1 MSTSAIS
8 STSTQPYSST
18 SGNGSNFRQDMK
30 SLENSLLNGDLS
42 GAQSAFAALQQ
53 LVTTAQG
60 TASTSTASAS
70 TSPTSVVSQLG
81 QSSSALGQDMQAVS
95 SALSSGNLSAAQSAF
110 AKLQQ
115 DMQTAFQAN
124 AAQHPHGHGHGG
136 GHHHH
141 APPADSDSQDSTS
154 AIDML
159 LQSASSTQSTGST
172 SSDLLKALQSIST
185 SNPKV
190 ANDLATLIS
199 DAQGTGAVLN
209 VKA

>member
-18 SGNGSNFRQDMK
+18 SGNGTNFRQDMK

-53 LVTTAQG
+53 LVTSAQSTASTTTS
-60 TASTSTASAS
+60 TASTST
-70 TSPTSVVSQLG
+70 TPTSVVSQLG
-81 QSSSALGQDMQAVS
+81 QSSSTLGQDMQALS
-95 SALSSGNLSAAQSAF
+95 SALSSGNVSSAQSAF

-115 DMQTAFQAN
+115 DMHAAFQAN
-124 AAQHPHGHGHGG
+124 AGQHAHGHGG

-154 AIDML
+154 PLDLL

-172 SSDLLKALQSIST
+172 SSDLLKALQTIST

-190 ANDLATLIS
+190 ANDLSTLIA
-199 DAQGTGAVLN
+199 DVQGTGAVLN